1 MRLGGWKTA
10 RSGCGSRVCAAPTPM
25 SRTASHAPPAT
36 PTWYWPARSPRESTA
51 FAASWNR
58 LRQLRAWPMACPMWS
73 ICPPRWARRSTRWRP
88 TRCCATR
95 WAKSLSSCS
104 SPSSATRSTRP
115 AARSR
120 TSTRRSSPTPS
131 ASGSAM
137 SCSNFCRVRCQ
148 LSVVSCH
155 GQRTTMAE
163 PLLEVDSLSKSFA
176 GVHALEDYSLRL
188 EPLMI
193 HGVIGPNGAGKTTLF
208 NLLTGFMA
216 PTAGTI
222 RFQGRNITRQPAYR
236 VARLGIASTFQN
248 IRLFGQLSVL
258 ENIKTALQIQ
268 SPSHIVS
275 TLLSA
280 PRFLRRERELS
291 AQAIELLERV
301 GLAAR
306 RDQLA
311 RNLPYGDQRRVEIA
325 RAVALKPKILLLD
338 EPNAGMN
345 PNETVELLALIR
357 RLRDELAITIIM
369 VAHDIPLV
377 MNLCDR
383 IQVLNYGRLIAE
395 GDPATVRNNP
405 EVIVAYLGSVS
416 SQ

>member
-1 MRLGGWKTA
+1 
-10 RSGCGSRVCAAPTPM
+10 
-25 SRTASHAPPAT
+25 
-36 PTWYWPARSPRESTA
+36 
-51 FAASWNR
+51 
-58 LRQLRAWPMACPMWS
+58 
-73 ICPPRWARRSTRWRP
+73 
-88 TRCCATR
+88 
-95 WAKSLSSCS
+95 
-104 SPSSATRSTRP
+104 
-115 AARSR
+115 
-120 TSTRRSSPTPS
+120 
-131 ASGSAM
+131 
-137 SCSNFCRVRCQ
+137 
-148 LSVVSCH
+148 
-155 GQRTTMAE
+155 MAE

-236 VARLGIASTFQN
+236 VARLGMARTF
-248 IRLFGQLSVL
+248 
-258 ENIKTALQIQ
+258 
-268 SPSHIVS
+268 IVS

-383 IQVLNYGRLIAE
+383 IQVLNYGRLIDE